1 MDCYEGINQSIYNRV
16 GCTRVAIGIL
26 IDKEEKD
33 GYTELLLEKIIMG
46 EIPTTLVFD
55 FFIFLTLPFIFA
67 LIFRKMKLPSIIGYT
82 IGGLVFGNLVSSIP
96 VQEAIK
102 NFAYF
107 GILFLLFTVGLETN
121 FSRILNL
128 KKIIVIAGTLQLVLS
143 IIFIFLIS
151 LIFGFPLLT
160 SILIGI
166 ALSSSSTTVVAKI
179 IQDRGEES
187 SFIGEVA
194 MGILL
199 FQDIAF
205 IPFLIIFSSITIG
218 ETSTLKIGGEI
229 LFSLIESGVIIFSLF
244 YLGKKI
250 IPYVFNKIAKTSR
263 ELFNLFIIIFIFFVT
278 MLSLFLKIPTLIGVF
293 IAGILLAQTTEH
305 YHIFSEVR
313 PFRDL
318 LAVIFFVYIGVNIR
332 IAGIINLLP
341 QIIIFTLV
349 VVFIK
354 AIIILIIFLWL
365 KFHSRTSFN
374 LSLYLFQIDED
385 AFILMSTALAN
396 KLITSSDYLFI
407 ISSVLITLIITP
419 IFIKNKDKL
428 YYRIRFF
435 TKKYLPFL
443 ESFISHK
450 LDTNQSPIDELVI
463 KNHIVICGY
472 GRIGSYIGR
481 SLMMA
486 DIPYVAIDYNLY
498 IVEKAKRQGVNIIYG
513 DPSDID
519 ILDYAQVDEAS
530 ILILALPERYIQEA
544 IILNAKKLNRDIFI
558 ISRVH
563 RERDQTRMKDL
574 GVNLIIQPEFEAS
587 LSIIKKIYRWHK
599 LEKEDIANKIRR
611 LKIEHKVA

>member
-1 MDCYEGINQSIYNRV
+1 
-16 GCTRVAIGIL
+16 
-26 IDKEEKD
+26 
-33 GYTELLLEKIIMG
+33 MG
-46 EIPTTLVFD
+46 EIPFSLVFD
-55 FFIFLTLPFIFA
+55 FLIFLSLPFLFA
-67 LIFRKMKLPSIIGYT
+67 ALFKKIKLPPLIGYT
-82 IGGLVFGNLVSSIP
+82 VGGLVFGNLVKSLP
-96 VQEAIK
+96 AQEAIR

-121 FSRILNL
+121 FSRILSL
-128 KKIIVIAGTLQLVLS
+128 KKIIVIAGLFQLLLS
-143 IIFIFLIS
+143 IIFVFLVS
-151 LIFGFPLLT
+151 LLFKFSILT

-166 ALSSSSTTVVAKI
+166 ALSSSSTTIVAKI

-218 ETSTLKIGGEI
+218 ETSTLKIGGRI
-229 LFSLIESGVIIFSLF
+229 IFSLIESSLIIFFLF
-244 YLGKKI
+244 YIGKKI
-250 IPYVFNKIAKTSR
+250 IPYLFNRIARASR
-263 ELFNLFIIIFIFFVT
+263 ELLNLFIIIFIFFVT
-278 MLSLFLKIPTLIGVF
+278 SLSLFLKIPTLIGVF
-293 IAGILLAQTTEH
+293 IAGILLAQTIEH
-305 YHIFSEVR
+305 HHIFTQVR
-313 PFRDL
+313 PLRDL
-318 LAVIFFVYIGVNIR
+318 LAVIFFVYIGTNIK
-332 IAGIINLLP
+332 IGGIINIMPKILL
-341 QIIIFTLV
+341 FTLIV
-349 VVFIK
+349 VLIK
-354 AIIILIIFLWL
+354 AIIVLIIFLFL

-396 KLITSSDYLFI
+396 KLITPSDYLFI
-407 ISSVLITLIITP
+407 ISSVLITLMITP
-419 IFIKNKDKL
+419 VLIKNKDRIYKK
-428 YYRIRFF
+428 IRFI
-435 TKKYLPFL
+435 TNKYLPFL
-443 ESFISHK
+443 ESFITYR
-450 LDTNQSPIDELVI
+450 LDSNQSPIDEMEI

-486 DIPYVAIDYNLY
+486 DIPYIAIDYNLY
-498 IVEKAKRQGVNIIYG
+498 IVEKAKKQGVNIIYG

-530 ILILALPERYIQEA
+530 ILIMAVPEKYIQEA

-558 ISRVH
+558 ISRIH
-563 RERDQTRMKDL
+563 RERDQSRMKDL

-599 LEKEDIANKIRR
+599 LDKEEIVNKIKR
-611 LKIEHKVA
+611 LKIEHGVV